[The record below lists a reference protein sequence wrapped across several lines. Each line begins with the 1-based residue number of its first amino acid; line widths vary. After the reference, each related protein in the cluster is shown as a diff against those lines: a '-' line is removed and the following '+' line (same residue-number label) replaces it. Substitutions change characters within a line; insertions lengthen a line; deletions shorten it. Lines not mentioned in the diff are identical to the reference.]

1 MIHPEFLR
9 TVFHNPGR
17 IRENAVE
24 AGNFH
29 VRQLNFRSVCDIKNT
44 VRLQPVPFA
53 EYGGGIFLYPK
64 CAGTVMS
71 EHNIVEQ
78 KPGNSAAGISGN
90 QRRFGNGSADI
101 PELNVPYPF
110 RGGIVLC
117 AGGTGKDHECPFR
130 LHPQIAEQNVFDLD
144 TFTFIGKIV
153 GDNADRGPR
162 LMKYDIAYHAVTDN
176 SVSDSD
182 PDRVAAGMENAV
194 RYRNMLARALVLQ
207 RCGIP
212 AERDAV
218 VAGINDAVAHRDAPA
233 AVDVDAVTVRGALVV
248 VNSEPFHE
256 NILAPVQK
264 TGPVGSVVKLTSS
277 RWMLRDSQK
286 YSICPGRQEVMLKSR
301 FPGVQSL

>member
-1 MIHPEFLR
+1 MREQSCRNTILSNRSPETPPPAF
-9 TVFHNPGR
+9 P
-17 IRENAVE
+17 
-24 AGNFH
+24 
-29 VRQLNFRSVCDIKNT
+29 
-44 VRLQPVPFA
+44 
-53 EYGGGIFLYPK
+53 
-64 CAGTVMS
+64 
-71 EHNIVEQ
+71 
-78 KPGNSAAGISGN
+78 GN

-153 GDNADRGPR
+153 GDNADCGPR

-264 TGPVGSVVKLTSS
+264 TGPVGSVVKLDIFQVDVAGFTEIQASA
-277 RWMLRDSQK
+277 
-286 YSICPGRQEVMLKSR
+286 PGRQEVMLKSR